1 MDTRYYK
8 VCIVGDS
15 NAGKSSIAQRYVHEK
30 FDEYSTSTIGAAYF
44 SKIVNY
50 QNSNVHIQ
58 IWDTA
63 GQERYRTITPLYYR
77 GAAAVIIVLDQNC
90 VNSNKLLDY
99 WITAIKQHISDIPI
113 FIAINKS
120 DLPSN
125 LLEHTIPNIME
136 KYTNIHYKYVSAKTN
151 ENIEELFNSII
162 EKVYHDKNIPIIDR
176 DTIIIVNNHQTD
188 KKWYSK
194 CSIL

>member
-8 VCIVGDS
+8 LCIVGES
-15 NAGKSSIAQRYVHEK
+15 NAGKSSIAERYVYEK
-30 FDEYSTSTIGAAYF
+30 FNEYSTSTIGAAYF
-44 SKIVNY
+44 SKIVKY
-50 QNSNVHIQ
+50 QNSNIHLQ

-63 GQERYRTITPLYYR
+63 GQERYRSITPLYYR

-99 WITAIKQHISDIPI
+99 WITAIKQHISHTPI

-125 LLEHTIPNIME
+125 LLEDTIPNIME
-136 KYTNIHYKYVSAKTN
+136 KYTNVHYKYVSAKTN
-151 ENIEELFNSII
+151 ENIEELFNNIVENI
-162 EKVYHDKNIPIIDR
+162 YHDKNIPIIDIEP
-176 DTIIIVNNHQTD
+176 TIIINNRQPD

>member
-8 VCIVGDS
+8 LCIVGES

-30 FDEYSTSTIGAAYF
+30 FDEHSTSTIGAAYF

-50 QNSNVHIQ
+50 QNSNLHLQ
-58 IWDTA
+58 MWDTA

-77 GAAAVIIVLDQNC
+77 GAAAVIIVVDQNC

-99 WITAIKQHISDIPI
+99 WIHAIKQHISDIPI

-120 DLPSN
+120 DLPSKIS
-125 LLEHTIPNIME
+125 EDTIPTIME

-176 DTIIIVNNHQTD
+176 DTIIIVNNRQPD

>member
-8 VCIVGDS
+8 LCIVGES
-15 NAGKSSIAQRYVHEK
+15 NAGKSSIAQRYVYEL

-44 SKIVNY
+44 SKIVKY
-50 QNSNVHIQ
+50 QNSNIHLQ

-99 WITAIKQHISDIPI
+99 WIPAIKQHISDTPI

-125 LLEHTIPNIME
+125 LLEDTIPNIME
-136 KYTNIHYKYVSAKTN
+136 KYTNVHYKYVSAKTN
-151 ENIEELFNSII
+151 ENIEELFNNIVENI
-162 EKVYHDKNIPIIDR
+162 YHDKNIPIIDIEP
-176 DTIIIVNNHQTD
+176 TIIINNRQPD

>member
-8 VCIVGDS
+8 LCIVGEC

-58 IWDTA
+58 IWDTG

-77 GAAAVIIVLDQNC
+77 GAAAVIIVLDQTC

-99 WITAIKQHISDIPI
+99 WIQAIKQHISDIPI

-120 DLPSN
+120 DLPSKIS
-125 LLEHTIPNIME
+125 EDTIPTIME

-176 DTIIIVNNHQTD
+176 DNIIIVNNHQTD

>member
-8 VCIVGDS
+8 LCIVGES
-15 NAGKSSIAQRYVHEK
+15 NAGKSSIAERYVYEK
-30 FDEYSTSTIGAAYF
+30 FNEYSTSTIGAAYF
-44 SKIVNY
+44 SKIVKY
-50 QNSNVHIQ
+50 QNSNLHLQ

-77 GAAAVIIVLDQNC
+77 GATAVIIVLDQNC
-90 VNSNKLLDY
+90 VKSNNLLDY
-99 WITAIKQHISDIPI
+99 WIPAIKQHIYDIPI

-125 LLEHTIPNIME
+125 LLEDTIPNIME
-136 KYTNIHYKYVSAKTN
+136 KYTNVHYKYVSAKTN
-151 ENIEELFNSII
+151 ENIEELFNSIV
-162 EKVYHDKNIPIIDR
+162 EKVYHDKNIPIIDIEP
-176 DTIIIVNNHQTD
+176 TIIINNRQPD

>member
-8 VCIVGDS
+8 LCIVGEC
-15 NAGKSSIAQRYVHEK
+15 NAGKSSIAQRYVYEL
-30 FDEYSTSTIGAAYF
+30 FDEHSTSTIGAAYF
-44 SKIVNY
+44 SKIVKY
-50 QNSNVHIQ
+50 QNSNVHLQ

-99 WITAIKQHISDIPI
+99 WIPGIKQHIYDIPI

-125 LLEHTIPNIME
+125 LLEDTIPNIME
-136 KYTNIHYKYVSAKTN
+136 KYTNVHCKYVSAKTN
-151 ENIEELFNSII
+151 ENIEELFNNIVEI
-162 EKVYHDKNIPIIDR
+162 VYHDKKIPIFNR
-176 DTIIIVNNHQTD
+176 DTTIIIDNHQPD
-188 KKWYSK
+188 KRWFSK